1 MTTANDP
8 IRSIQSRIDELEQT
22 ITDRGEE
29 IKARAKQLRDD
40 LEDELSPREIIRK
53 HPVESAGL
61 SLVTGFVAGRIIRS
75 IVTPQRRRVVET
87 GPRIEPQPQP
97 VSTAMPKEKQ
107 SSPLRG
113 ALNAIGIELLHTA
126 KDLAIAWLKTRQ
138 EEKKVHNQQ

>member
-61 SLVTGFVAGRIIRS
+61 SLVTGFIAGRIIRS
-75 IVTPQRRRVVET
+75 IVTPQRSRVVEAR
-87 GPRIEPQPQP
+87 PHIEPQP
-97 VSTAMPKEKQ
+97 VSSAAPKEKQ
-107 SSPLRG
+107 SSPLRV
-113 ALNAIGIELLHTA
+113 ALNAIGIELLHTG
-126 KDLAIAWLKTRQ
+126 KDMAITWLKTRQ
-138 EEKKVHNQQ
+138 EEKKVKNQQ